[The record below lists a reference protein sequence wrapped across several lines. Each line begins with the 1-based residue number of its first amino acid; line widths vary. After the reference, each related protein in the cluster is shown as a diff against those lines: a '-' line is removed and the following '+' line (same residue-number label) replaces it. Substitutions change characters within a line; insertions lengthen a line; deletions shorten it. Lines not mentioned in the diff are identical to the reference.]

1 VFTDWSLG
9 FGSWEFVVIA
19 FLRGRVIDKQPNRI
33 IVDVSGV
40 GYEVHVPLSTFY
52 EVGDEGAEVSLR
64 VYTHVREETLQ
75 LYGFLTDLERLVFE
89 RLIGISGIGPKLAIA
104 VLSGMDSRE
113 VITAIQ
119 RADVAR
125 LTGIPGIGKKTAE
138 RIVLELK
145 DRLMQLA
152 PPVAVGTATGAS
164 AGDRLREDLLSALQN
179 LGYHRPQA
187 EKAIDT
193 TLKGGGATNFEQALR
208 GALREMMKH

>member
-1 VFTDWSLG
+1 VL
-9 FGSWEFVVIA
+9 E
-19 FLRGRVIDKQPNRI
+19 KQPNRI

-40 GYEVHVPLSTFY
+40 GYDVQVPLSTFY
-52 EVGDEGAEVSLR
+52 EIGEEGADVTLR
-64 VYTHVREETLQ
+64 VYTHVREDVLQ
-75 LYGFLTDLERLVFE
+75 LFGFLTDLEKQIFE

-113 VITAIQ
+113 VISAIQ

-145 DRLMQLA
+145 DRLTQLA
-152 PPVAVGTATGAS
+152 PPAAAEATSGAS

-187 EKAIDT
+187 EKAVDA
-193 TLKGGGATNFEQALR
+193 TLKANADVTFEQAVR
-208 GALREMMKH
+208 ASLRELMR

>member
-1 VFTDWSLG
+1 M
-9 FGSWEFVVIA
+9 IA

-52 EVGDEGAEVSLR
+52 EIGDEGAEVSLR

-75 LYGFLTDLERLVFE
+75 LYGFLTDLERQVFE

-138 RIVLELK
+138 RIVLNHK
-145 DRLMQLA
+145 DRLMHLA
-152 PPVAVGTATGAS
+152 SPVAVGTATGAS

-187 EKAIDT
+187 EKAIDI
-193 TLKGGGATNFEQALR
+193 TLKGDGATNFEQALR

>member
-1 VFTDWSLG
+1 M
-9 FGSWEFVVIA
+9 IA
-19 FLRGRVIDKQPNRI
+19 FLRGRVLDKQPNRI

-40 GYEVHVPLSTFY
+40 GYDVQVPLSTFY
-52 EVGDEGAEVSLR
+52 EVGEEGADVTLR
-64 VYTHVREETLQ
+64 VYTHVREDALQ
-75 LYGFLTDLERLVFE
+75 LYGFLTDLERQVFE

-104 VLSGMDSRE
+104 VLSGLDSRE
-113 VITAIQ
+113 VVLAIQ

-145 DRLMQLA
+145 DRLSNLA
-152 PPVAVGTATGAS
+152 APVAAGTATGAT
-164 AGDRLREDLLSALQN
+164 GTDRLREDLLSALQN

-187 EKAIDT
+187 EKAIDAA
-193 TLKGGGATNFEQALR
+193 LKADAQATFEQALR